1 MIPILPINKPNP
13 QAYKADLSVATPSP
27 DSATGAMA
35 FSASFGYSDLAT
47 SPAPSLSSSTS
58 SSTMPPPPPPSPID
72 DMLDITPRKCSFS
85 SLASSSTART
95 NNTCAFPSWPNRPSL
110 LNTSPDC
117 PPAREREPSTAS
129 AFLSDEDLYVPDAP
143 DTPPAVDEESAARA
157 PAAPALTTEQQVQ
170 LLKAA
175 AEEERCRARFMAQ
188 VKAHQ
193 ALRLTHD
200 PGFRPKRKSRS
211 DKRRPRLGSNLGY
224 RG

>member
-47 SPAPSLSSSTS
+47 SSAPSLSSSTS
-58 SSTMPPPPPPSPID
+58 SSTMPPPPPPSPIN

-85 SLASSSTART
+85 SLASSTART

-110 LNTSPDC
+110 LNTSHS
-117 PPAREREPSTAS
+117 PPKDDSSTAS

-143 DTPPAVDEESAARA
+143 DTPPAVDEESAARV
-157 PAAPALTTEQQVQ
+157 PAAPVLTTEQQVQ

-193 ALRLTHD
+193 ALRLPHD
-200 PGFRPKRKSRS
+200 PGFRPKRRSRS
-211 DKRRPRLGSNLGY
+211 DKKRPRLGSNLGY